1 MFFIDRNMLMYAYG
15 FVNASSLPQF
25 LKYKEIVLFLEI
37 MGVTAIL
44 EITGTGKGSIQTKFD
59 ELNNRIKRK
68 LDAQECKET
77 FCVNL
82 HSFVA
87 NHETPMVLQNQLY
100 NQGSRTSCKLLKKFK
115 FIGIF
120 FFATISR
127 FYIFFYKST
136 SIQKN
141 LSFQLCGGSLQE
153 TTINRKPSLKPGTFS
168 SSSINNF
175 K

>member
-87 NHETPMVLQNQLY
+87 NHETPMHS
-100 NQGSRTSCKLLKKFK
+100 GEF
-115 FIGIF
+115 GE
-120 FFATISR
+120 
-127 FYIFFYKST
+127 KS
-136 SIQKN
+136 
-141 LSFQLCGGSLQE
+141 
-153 TTINRKPSLKPGTFS
+153 GT
-168 SSSINNF
+168 
-175 K
+175 